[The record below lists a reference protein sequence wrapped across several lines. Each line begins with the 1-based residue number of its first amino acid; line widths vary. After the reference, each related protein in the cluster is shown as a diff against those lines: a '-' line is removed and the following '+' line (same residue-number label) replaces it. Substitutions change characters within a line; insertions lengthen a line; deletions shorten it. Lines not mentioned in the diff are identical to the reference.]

1 MAYTLGDPF
10 RPLRLVLRINGV
22 VIGLGVGLGLLLTP
36 GSWLTE
42 WGIGANGLHW
52 PLRLAGA
59 SQIGVGLFFL
69 LAAQQDY
76 LSRLPLFAALVT
88 NALWAMILLSAYLR
102 RELLIGPL
110 FGQILFVLIFLLCLL
125 GAVMPLRYLRSSE

>member
-10 RPLRLVLRINGV
+10 RPLRFVLRINGI
-22 VIGLGVGLGLLLTP
+22 VIGVGAGLCLLLTP

-42 WGIGANGLHW
+42 WGLGASGLHW

-76 LSRLPLFAALVT
+76 MSRLLLFAALLT

-102 RELLIGPL
+102 RELIIGSII
-110 FGQILFVLIFLLCLL
+110 GQLLFVIIFLLCLF
-125 GAVMPLRYLRSSE
+125 GTVMPLRYLRSSE